1 LRGSESVPYLLMC
14 TLHDRESAESRWP
27 CVKWRSIVDPPPHTH
42 THANTHTHTHFPQ
55 VRVMRPLKTLNKLQG
70 LRVIVLTLLDSVPEL
85 AQALALI
92 AFLLTVFAI
101 VGVQVR

>member
-1 LRGSESVPYLLMC
+1 
-14 TLHDRESAESRWP
+14 
-27 CVKWRSIVDPPPHTH
+27 
-42 THANTHTHTHFPQ
+42 
-55 VRVMRPLKTLNKLQG
+55 MRPLKTLNKLQG